1 MDSDLFKRQ
10 RELADQVAKAFKDAY
25 KQSKHLEEVH
35 QRVEQHNRD
44 AATPPETT
52 PPKSAS
58 AAQGAWVCTSL
69 LNCRATT
76 KTIWHCVRDRS
87 VEVHRMPRTCEPT
100 MAPRTKFLLIRH
112 APYRE
117 KLFTTTVEMATVLL
131 LVNGSKCTN
140 CPYRKFIVTNRL
152 EDIT

>member
-1 MDSDLFKRQ
+1 
-10 RELADQVAKAFKDAY
+10 
-25 KQSKHLEEVH
+25 
-35 QRVEQHNRD
+35 
-44 AATPPETT
+44 
-52 PPKSAS
+52 
-58 AAQGAWVCTSL
+58 
-69 LNCRATT
+69 
-76 KTIWHCVRDRS
+76 
-87 VEVHRMPRTCEPT
+87 

-117 KLFTTTVEMATVLL
+117 KLFTTTMEMATVLL